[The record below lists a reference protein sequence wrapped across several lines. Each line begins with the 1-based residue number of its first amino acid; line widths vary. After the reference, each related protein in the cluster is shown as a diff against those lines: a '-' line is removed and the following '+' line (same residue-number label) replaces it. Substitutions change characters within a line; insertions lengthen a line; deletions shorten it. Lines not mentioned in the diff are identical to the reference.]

1 VIDILILVF
10 IIHENYLNN
19 MNLKLT
25 ILYITLI
32 ISIITIVSC
41 AKTDI
46 IPPLQFQKQLLAGNG
61 TYENTQRT
69 WQLDSTK
76 IDGANLPLSI
86 SQKNYKK
93 TFTFDG
99 GYSDSDNNTGKWE
112 ITTLNKLK
120 QTIIYLSIVKQDST
134 VYDIITINAAQMTL
148 SLKSSNG
155 KTAIYSFK
163 ISN

>member
-1 VIDILILVF
+1 
-10 IIHENYLNN
+10 
-19 MNLKLT
+19 MNLKFSL
-25 ILYITLI
+25 LYFIFF
-32 ISIITIVSC
+32 ISVCAIVSC
-41 AKTDI
+41 SKTDI
-46 IPPLQFQKQLLAGNG
+46 VPPLQFQKQLLAGTG

-120 QTIIYLSIVKQDST
+120 QTIIYQAIAKQDST
-134 VYDIITINAAQMTL
+134 IYDIISLNAAQMTL

>member
-1 VIDILILVF
+1 
-10 IIHENYLNN
+10 
-19 MNLKLT
+19 MNLKLS
-25 ILYITLI
+25 IPYFIFF

-41 AKTDI
+41 SKTDI
-46 IPPLQFQKQLLAGNG
+46 IPPLQFQKNLLAGTG
-61 TYENTQRT
+61 TYENTQRI

-86 SQKNYKK
+86 AQKNYKK

-112 ITTLNKLK
+112 INTLNKLK
-120 QTIIYLSIVKQDST
+120 QTIIYQSIGKQDST
-134 VYDIITINAAQMTL
+134 VYDIISLNAAQMTL
-148 SLKSSNG
+148 SLKSTNG

>member
-1 VIDILILVF
+1 MSI
-10 IIHENYLNN
+10 
-19 MNLKLT
+19 K
-25 ILYITLI
+25 
-32 ISIITIVSC
+32 SIILSVIVFFVISAMVSC
-41 AKTDI
+41 SKTEI
-46 IPPLQFQKQLLAGNG
+46 TPPLQFQKQLLAGTG
-61 TYENTQRT
+61 SYQNTQHI

-76 IDGANLPLSI
+76 IDGTNLTLTT

-120 QTIIYLSIVKQDST
+120 QTIIYQSISKQDST
-134 VYDIITINAAQMTL
+134 VYDIISINAAQMNL
-148 SLKSSNG
+148 SLKLSNG
-155 KTAIYSFK
+155 QTAIYSFK

>member
-1 VIDILILVF
+1 
-10 IIHENYLNN
+10 
-19 MNLKLT
+19 MNLKFSIQYFIFF
-25 ILYITLI
+25 IL
-32 ISIITIVSC
+32 IITILSC

-46 IPPLQFQKQLLAGNG
+46 IPPLQFQKNLLAGTG
-61 TYENTQRT
+61 TFENTQRT

-86 SQKNYKK
+86 AQKNYKK

-99 GYSDSDNNTGKWE
+99 GYSDTDNNTGKWE

-120 QTIIYLSIVKQDST
+120 LTIIYQSIAKQDST
-134 VYDIITINAAQMTL
+134 VYDIISLNAAQMTL
-148 SLKSSNG
+148 SSKSTNG

-163 ISN
+163 IFN